1 MPTFKVPRL
10 TRRRT
15 LAAATAA
22 ATAAG
27 VIGSL
32 LIVAPASAE
41 VVTCNPP
48 HTDSWAKMYATPLA
62 YNTNVAIA
70 CIGFVSDNP
79 ITFANDTQVFCAGN
93 NSGTITYY
101 DNWTGTTATHSFW
114 PGGIYSVLGGT
125 YRQTPGA
132 PVTADDIRVEDVK
145 INGYSGNYAC

>member
-1 MPTFKVPRL
+1 VPTFKVPGL

-27 VIGSL
+27 VIGSF
-32 LIVAPASAE
+32 LIAAPASAQ
-41 VVTCNPP
+41 VVTCNS
-48 HTDSWAKMYATPLA
+48 HTYSWAKMYATPLA
-62 YNTNVAIA
+62 YNTNVSIA

-132 PVTADDIRVEDVK
+132 PVTADDIQVKDVK
-145 INGYSGNYAC
+145 ITGYSGSAVC